1 MRDSKQPNKLLNSNN
16 GEEAKAD
23 DMYDIGTTANPAQ
36 SLHIMKDDISNPP
49 DQIEIEDD
57 DYSEDYEED
66 EINH

>member
-1 MRDSKQPNKLLNSNN
+1 
-16 GEEAKAD
+16 
-23 DMYDIGTTANPAQ
+23 MYDIGTTANPAQ